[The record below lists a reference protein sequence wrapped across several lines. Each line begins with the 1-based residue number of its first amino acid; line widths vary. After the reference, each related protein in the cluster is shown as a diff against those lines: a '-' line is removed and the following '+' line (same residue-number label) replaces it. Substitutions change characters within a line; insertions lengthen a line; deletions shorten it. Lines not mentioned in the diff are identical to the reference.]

1 MSRYNSLE
9 PPQVDLSLAT
19 PPHALYL
26 APGNDWVCQPGDYQR
41 LSQELPHIVRTHTL
55 DWDMWN
61 HMDYVTAIDAPRYLC
76 VCENLDLTNDLTNG
90 FV

>member
-1 MSRYNSLE
+1 MSRYNSPE

-41 LSQELPHIVRTHTL
+41 LSQELPHI
-55 DWDMWN
+55 
-61 HMDYVTAIDAPRYLC
+61 
-76 VCENLDLTNDLTNG
+76 
-90 FV
+90 